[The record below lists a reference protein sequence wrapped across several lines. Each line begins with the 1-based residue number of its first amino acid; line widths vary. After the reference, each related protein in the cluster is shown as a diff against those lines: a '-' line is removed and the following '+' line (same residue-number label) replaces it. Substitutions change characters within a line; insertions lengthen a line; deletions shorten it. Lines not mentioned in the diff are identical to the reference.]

1 MDSCLAPE
9 RKAVPNHGMLTPAFT
24 ILVVDECPAV
34 RLFVDLAVGS
44 DDVLVVGARDGYAA
58 IACLDEVRPNLV
70 VADASLTGLGVV
82 DFVATLSRRG
92 VPVALVANGLDRTES
107 DPGAAIAILAR
118 PLQVASLRALVP
130 PVKREEDPVDAWMGT
145 ADSSLGS
152 VPGWWSR
159 ACTNAGF
166 EGDVNA
172 LRSGQRPT
180 PLVVRAF
187 QYVD

>member
-1 MDSCLAPE
+1 MDSCLAPA
-9 RKAVPNHGMLTPAFT
+9 RKAVPNLGMVKPAFT

-44 DDVLVVGARDGYAA
+44 DDVQVVGAGDGFAA
-58 IACLDEVRPNLV
+58 VECLDDVRPNLV
-70 VADASLTGLGVV
+70 VAGASLSGLGVV
-82 DFVATLSRRG
+82 GFVATLARRG
-92 VPVALVANGLDRTES
+92 VPVVLISNNLPDTEAT
-107 DPGAAIAILAR
+107 GAIGVLAR
-118 PLQVASLRALVP
+118 PLQVESLRALVP
-130 PVKREEDPVDAWMGT
+130 PIEREDDPIDAWMVT

-152 VPGWWSR
+152 VPGWWAR
-159 ACTNAGF
+159 ACADAGF

-172 LRSGQRPT
+172 LRSGETRT